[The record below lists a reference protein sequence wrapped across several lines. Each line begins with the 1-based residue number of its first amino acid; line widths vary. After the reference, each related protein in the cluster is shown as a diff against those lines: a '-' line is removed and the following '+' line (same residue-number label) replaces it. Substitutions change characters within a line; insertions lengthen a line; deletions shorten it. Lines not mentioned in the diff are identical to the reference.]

1 MMQLY
6 NADCYE
12 KIKEIPDNSV
22 DLVIIDPPY
31 QFQSAG
37 GGGAFGSK
45 KRSYHQ
51 EYYAMLKRTGRTEET
66 ERLRIIANKKAQR
79 DNYAALASGFDYSIL
94 DELCR
99 VQDKINAY
107 VWCSKAQLR
116 FLLDYY
122 DDKRCAIDVLTWHKT
137 NPTPTCNNTYLS
149 DTEYC
154 VFARQRGVKLYGT
167 YHTKHKYYVSPANVA
182 DKKKYG
188 GHPTIKPLEI
198 IKNFVTNSSL
208 RGGVILD
215 CFMGSGTTG
224 VAAKELGRSFIGIEI
239 DKKYFDIAKKRI
251 DDAKEKEPDTN
262 TNDLP

>member
-1 MMQLY
+1 MSKSTISLY

-12 KIKEIPDNSV
+12 KIKDIPDNSV

-31 QFQSAG
+31 LFNSDK
-37 GGGAFGSK
+37 GGGAFGPK
-45 KRSYHQ
+45 NRSYHQ
-51 EYYAMLKRTGRTEET
+51 EYYALLKRTGRTEET

-79 DNYAALASGFDYSIL
+79 DNYAVLASGFDYSIL

-99 VQDKINAY
+99 VQDKINIY

-116 FLLDYY
+116 HLLDYY
-122 DDKRCAIDVLTWHKT
+122 EDRGCSIDVLTWHKT

-188 GHPTIKPLEI
+188 GHPTIKPLNI
-198 IKNFVTNSSL
+198 IKNLITNSSL
-208 RGGVILD
+208 QGGGYTRL
-215 CFMGSGTTG
+215 FYG
-224 VAAKELGRSFIGIEI
+224 ERHYRRS
-239 DKKYFDIAKKRI
+239 R
-251 DDAKEKEPDTN
+251 
-262 TNDLP
+262 

>member
-1 MMQLY
+1 MSKSTISLY

-12 KIKEIPDNSV
+12 KIKDIPDNSV

-31 QFQSAG
+31 LFNSNK
-37 GGGAFGSK
+37 GGGASGSK
-45 KRSYHQ
+45 NRSYHQ
-51 EYYAMLKRTGRTEET
+51 EYYALLKRTGRTEET
-66 ERLRIIANKKAQR
+66 ERLRIRGNARRQR
-79 DNYAALASGFDYSIL
+79 DNLNSLASGFDYSIL

-99 VQDKINAY
+99 VQDKINIY

-116 FLLDYY
+116 PLLDYY

-137 NPTPTCNNTYLS
+137 NPVPTCNNTYLS

-154 VFARQRGVKLYGT
+154 IFARQRGVKLYGT

-188 GHPTIKPLEI
+188 GHPTIKPLNI
-198 IKNFVTNSSL
+198 IKNLITNSSL
-208 RGGVILD
+208 QGGVVLD

-224 VAAKELGRSFIGIEI
+224 VAAKQLDRSFIGIEI
-239 DKKYFDIAKKRI
+239 DKEYYEIAKKRI
-251 DDAKEKEPDTN
+251 EDA
-262 TNDLP
+262 

>member
-1 MMQLY
+1 MAIELY

-12 KIKEIPDNSV
+12 KIKDIPDNSV

-31 QFQSAG
+31 LFNSNK

-45 KRSYHQ
+45 NRSYHQ
-51 EYYAMLKRTGRTEET
+51 EYYALLKRTGRTEET
-66 ERLRIIANKKAQR
+66 ERLRIRGNARRQR
-79 DNYAALASGFDYSIL
+79 DNLNSLASGFDYSIL

-99 VQDKINAY
+99 VQDKINIY

-116 FLLDYY
+116 PLLDYY

-137 NPTPTCNNTYLS
+137 NPVPTCNNTYLS

-154 VFARQRGVKLYGT
+154 IFARQRGVKLYGT

-188 GHPTIKPLEI
+188 GHPTIKPLNI
-198 IKNFVTNSSL
+198 IKNLVTNSSL
-208 RGGVILD
+208 QGGVVLD

-224 VAAKELGRSFIGIEI
+224 VAAKQLDRSFIGIEI
-239 DKKYFDIAKKRI
+239 DKEYYEIAKKRI
-251 DDAKEKEPDTN
+251 EDA
-262 TNDLP
+262 

>member
-1 MMQLY
+1 MIELY

-12 KIKEIPDNSV
+12 KIKDIPDNSV

-31 QFQSAG
+31 LFNNG
-37 GGGAFGSK
+37 KRGGAFGAD
-45 KRSYHQ
+45 KRSYHE
-51 EYYAMLKRTGRTEET
+51 EYYAMFRRTGATEET
-66 ERLRIIANKKAQR
+66 ERLRIIANKKAQS
-79 DNYAALASGFDYSIL
+79 DLVAKMASGFDYSIL

-99 VQDKINAY
+99 VQDKINIY

-116 FLLDYY
+116 PLLDYY

-154 VFARQRGVKLYGT
+154 IFARQRGVKLYGT

-188 GHPTIKPLEI
+188 GHPTIKPLNI
-198 IKNFVTNSSL
+198 IKNLITNSSL
-208 RGGVILD
+208 QGGVVLD

-224 VAAKELGRSFIGIEI
+224 VAAKQLDRSFIGIEI
-239 DKKYFDIAKKRI
+239 DKEYYEIAKKRI
-251 DDAKEKEPDTN
+251 EDA
-262 TNDLP
+262 

>member
-1 MMQLY
+1 MAIELY

-31 QFQSAG
+31 LFNSNKGA
-37 GGGAFGSK
+37 GAFGSK

-51 EYYAMLKRTGRTEET
+51 EYYALLRRTGRTDET
-66 ERLRIIANKKAQR
+66 ERLRIRGNAQRQR
-79 DNYAALASGFDYSIL
+79 DNLNSLASGFDYSIL

-99 VQDKINAY
+99 VQDKINIY

-116 FLLDYY
+116 PLLDYY

-137 NPTPTCNNTYLS
+137 NPVPTCHNTYLS

-154 VFARQRGVKLYGT
+154 LFARQRGVKLYGT

-188 GHPTIKPLEI
+188 GHPTIKPLNI
-198 IKNFVTNSSL
+198 IKNLITNSSL
-208 RGGVILD
+208 RGGVVLE

-239 DKKYFDIAKKRI
+239 DKEYYEIAKKRI
-251 DDAKEKEPDTN
+251 EGCQQHTK
-262 TNDLP
+262 

>member
-1 MMQLY
+1 MAIELY

-12 KIKEIPDNSV
+12 KIKDIPDNSV

-51 EYYAMLKRTGRTEET
+51 EYYALLKRTGRTEET
-66 ERLRIIANKKAQR
+66 ERLRIRGNARRQR
-79 DNYAALASGFDYSIL
+79 DNLNSLASGFDYSIL

-99 VQDKINAY
+99 VQDKINIY

-116 FLLDYY
+116 PLLDYY

-137 NPTPTCNNTYLS
+137 NPVPTCNNTYLS

-154 VFARQRGVKLYGT
+154 IFARQRGVKLYGT

-224 VAAKELGRSFIGIEI
+224 VAAKQLDRSFIGIEI
-239 DKKYFDIAKKRI
+239 DKEYYEIAKKRI
-251 DDAKEKEPDTN
+251 EDA
-262 TNDLP
+262 